1 MLRSAAETAT
11 GGREDVTLYTLRHTH
26 ASALRYCGFTV
37 PEATRRMGHGPGLH
51 IETYAHVI
59 ESLSGERY
67 ADLGALIAGARSS
80 VVFPQCSPAASTGD

>member
-1 MLRSAAETAT
+1 
-11 GGREDVTLYTLRHTH
+11 V
-26 ASALRYCGFTV
+26 
-37 PEATRRMGHGPGLH
+37 H

-80 VVFPQCSPAASTGD
+80 VVFPQCSPAASTGDYGARRRIENASLAGSFGEALSRTRTGDPFLTMEVLYQLS